1 MDEVEVGVVLYA
13 REQRRVLPLSRFVPA
28 HVRHL
33 EAGPFR
39 EAHNPALYNTQTPVE
54 AELHRFVEQELQAQ
68 ADAEE
73 GLAALDRLH
82 YRIDEAVVVQVPHAV
97 LERADAGEHDVAR
110 VKDGLGVA
118 CDRYVRADPLKCLG
132 NAPQVAHV
140 IVDYGYHLKLK
151 LALCG
156 EHPFNPRVYS
166 NRRAERAAKGLVDR
180 LYRVVDVIAVVEG
193 YVQVEP
199 RAVRERL
206 HELLHEPDI
215 EGLLD
220 RALFQGRIDVVDRE
234 RGDGR
239 AELEVGPV
247 AYVEYHCRERVHH
260 RHVGGAAPLYPGV
273 VAERLL
279 QGLSERYADVL
290 DRVVEVDLDVSLCPD
305 LQVKEAV
312 AREVREHVVEER
324 ERRLYVAIS
333 TSVEVD
339 LDGYLRLPCLPGY
352 LCLTGHLLTYRYAVC
367 AILDYISG
375 KLRST
380 YI

>member
-156 EHPFNPRVYS
+156 EHPFNSRVYS

-199 RAVRERL
+199 RAVR
-206 HELLHEPDI
+206 
-215 EGLLD
+215 
-220 RALFQGRIDVVDRE
+220 
-234 RGDGR
+234 
-239 AELEVGPV
+239 
-247 AYVEYHCRERVHH
+247 
-260 RHVGGAAPLYPGV
+260 
-273 VAERLL
+273 ERLL

-333 TSVEVD
+333 TSVEVE